1 MTGPDRP
8 DHAPADHEA
17 SHTPARSR
25 DPEPAPA
32 QPEPEPEPAGD
43 VRRPGV
49 PGGAQERED
58 DEWFPA

>member
-17 SHTPARSR
+17 SRTPARSR
-25 DPEPAPA
+25 DS
-32 QPEPEPEPAGD
+32 EPEPAEPDPAGD
-43 VRRPGV
+43 VHRPRV